1 MLQRRFMLK
10 FGVTVICVWTMLAMK
25 LTFDTSVPS
34 FQDPM
39 AGILLKKKQ
48 LRENVGYFV
57 GKRRE
62 IFWPFLKLQPNYT
75 EVKEVYGVDL
85 NTIGENGK
93 GLSID
98 TRRLSKK
105 EQKKVD
111 TGYVRYAIKEYVGN
125 LVSVRR
131 NLPDPRIQD
140 CKDISYPKDLPKT
153 SIIMC
158 FHDEAWTSLLRS
170 VHSIIDRTPPRLV
183 EEIILV
189 DDNSTYGWLEPLL
202 EPIMKNPRTVTMPT
216 INTIDSKTFAVNTD
230 RLEQVGIFTFPIL
243 RFSWMKT
250 PERIDRDRSSPAD
263 YIQSPTMAGG
273 LFSISKVFFNHIGT
287 YDNQLD
293 IWGGENIE
301 ISVKI
306 WMCGGS
312 ILISPCSH
320 VAHIFKARLP
330 YVGGYHV
337 MLRNLGRVANVWFD
351 DYKYKFINQKGN
363 IDPFGDISERVKLR
377 EKLQCNDFEWYRRN
391 IFPEMYFPGSGVHYG
406 NIQSVADPNLCIDG
420 AKLKRSEP
428 IIPYPCHSNES
439 QQWDYT
445 EAMQI
450 RIKDL
455 CLDFSGATFRA
466 EGCGPHDAQNWKYQD
481 KKIINRVTGQCIG
494 LSKDG
499 SKLQIQ
505 KCDYRL
511 FQLWNWKKVREP
523 FIPDFYK
530 YL

>member
-1 MLQRRFMLK
+1 
-10 FGVTVICVWTMLAMK
+10 
-25 LTFDTSVPS
+25 
-34 FQDPM
+34 
-39 AGILLKKKQ
+39 
-48 LRENVGYFV
+48 
-57 GKRRE
+57 
-62 IFWPFLKLQPNYT
+62 
-75 EVKEVYGVDL
+75 
-85 NTIGENGK
+85 GENGK

-189 DDNSTYGWLEPLL
+189 DDNSTYDHLKDPLEEYMSQFPKVKIIRTERWEGLIRARLFGLNHTSPKSTIVTYLDAHIECMDGWLEPLL

-216 INTIDSKTFAVNTD
+216 INTIDSTTFAVDTD
-230 RLEQVGIFTFPIL
+230 QAEQVGIFKFPAL
-243 RFSWMKT
+243 RFFWMKT
-250 PERIDRDRSSPAD
+250 PERIDRARKSPAD
-263 YIQSPTMAGG
+263 NIQSPAMAGG

-312 ILISPCSH
+312 LLLSPCSH
-320 VAHIFKARLP
+320 VAHIFRKRLP
-330 YVGGYHV
+330 YIGGYHE

-351 DYKYKFINQKGN
+351 DYKYKFVNQKGN
-363 IDPFGDISERVKLR
+363 MDPFGDISERVKLR

-406 NIQSVADPNLCIDG
+406 NIQSVAEPNICIDG
-420 AKLKRSEP
+420 GKLKRSEP
-428 IIPYPCHSNES
+428 ILPYPCHGEEN

-445 EAMQI
+445 ESMQI
-450 RIKDL
+450 RMRDL
-455 CLDFSGATFRA
+455 CVDLSGGAFKT
-466 EGCGPHDAQNWKYQD
+466 ESCGGYDAQNWKYHVC
-481 KKIINRVTGQCIG
+481 RVNAT
-494 LSKDG
+494 
-499 SKLQIQ
+499 
-505 KCDYRL
+505 
-511 FQLWNWKKVREP
+511 
-523 FIPDFYK
+523 
-530 YL
+530 